1 MLILSKKHDV
11 RTSLFHHILSSDVN
25 RTSAVILSAIALSA
39 LASPIIAAS
48 SEEDSSAIT
57 PRSITVDL
65 DYTPMDGDYVKLDA
79 QQLSVYF
86 KENIENDPFWDR
98 VVIHSV
104 RSDMGYWTQA
114 DESCSI
120 GTFSGQCNVRDARQG
135 MHFTAYNDVYGISID
150 SDWTYDETTYSAIG
164 DDWYESESVYFE
176 DYYIDYG
183 TLADDEAGRYWENF
197 TIEVSESST
206 PSSMTVGTIFTISS
220 ENWEDWSWVDLNDNG
235 SRVED
240 SGSEYWM
247 EDTSFEGMQELS
259 IEFQGYNEADSSGS
273 SPTTLSVL
281 QVEVRNVSDGGE
293 LVDLLLFTE
302 WGVTAGFYYDAENA
316 TDLVPMTMWNNQAG
330 GFPDADG
337 DGCPDEEDAF
347 PDDASECSDFDSDGI
362 GDNADSDD
370 DNDGW
375 DDVEEL
381 SCGTDQFDSISYP
394 SDVDSDGLCNGLD
407 LDDDNDGYDDSI
419 DDFPEDPT
427 EWSDNDNDEIG
438 DNADLDDDND
448 GFSDINEQDCGSDP
462 MSVFSQPL
470 DTDTDGECDVLD
482 SDDDNDGWEDDRDSF
497 PKDPTEWL
505 DTDSDSIGNNA
516 DTDDDNDGW
525 IDTKEV
531 ECGTGPLDA
540 LSYPQDFDGDSL
552 CDAIDTDDDGD
563 KWSDSVDVF
572 PLDPSE
578 WFDTDGDGIGNNAD
592 TDDDG
597 DGWSDVAE
605 ETCDGDKDDSSIEPT
620 DSDGDGL
627 CDGMDPD
634 RDGDGTIND
643 EDAFPDDPNE
653 NLDSDGDGVGNNADL
668 DDDGDGLSDL
678 DEVAA
683 GTDPL
688 KRDTDSDGWDD
699 GFDAFPLNTAEWK
712 DTDGDGVG
720 DNSDVYPNFSLWQTT
735 GDMILSMLVVA
746 LFIGL
751 IAGGAIFVSVSR
763 KKPEAQQF
771 AQDYSHQVSPPSP
784 IAMYTDEELR
794 QAGWS
799 DQQIAEQRGK

>member
-1 MLILSKKHDV
+1 MLILSKKHDG
-11 RTSLFHHILSSDVN
+11 RTSLSHHTLSNDVN

-39 LASPIIAAS
+39 LASPIITATS
-48 SEEDSSAIT
+48 QDDSSAIM

-79 QQLSVYF
+79 QQLSLYF

-120 GTFSGQCNVRDARQG
+120 GTFTGQCNVRDARQG

-150 SDWTYDETTYSAIG
+150 SDWTYDETTHSAIG

-183 TLADDEAGRYWENF
+183 TLADDEAGRYWENI

-247 EDTSFEGMQELS
+247 EDTSLEGMQELS
-259 IEFQGYNEADSSGS
+259 IEFEGYNEADSSGS

-281 QVEVRNVSDGGE
+281 QVEVRNVSDSGQ

-302 WGVTAGFYYDAENA
+302 WGGTAGFYYDAENA

-337 DGCPDEEDAF
+337 DGCPDEEDTF

-362 GDNADSDD
+362 GDNADLDD

-375 DDVEEL
+375 EDVEEL
-381 SCGTDQFDSISYP
+381 SCGTDQFDSSSYP

-407 LDDDNDGYDDSI
+407 PDDDNDGYDDSI

-516 DTDDDNDGW
+516 DTDDDNDDW

-552 CDAIDTDDDGD
+552 CDAVDTDDDGD
-563 KWSDSVDVF
+563 KWSDTVDVF

-643 EDAFPDDPNE
+643 DDAFPDDPSE
-653 NLDSDGDGVGNNADL
+653 ALDSDGDGVGNNDDL

-678 DEVAA
+678 DEIAA

-688 KRDTDSDGWDD
+688 DSDTDSDGWND

-751 IAGGAIFVSVSR
+751 IAGGAIFVSLSR
-763 KKPEAQQF
+763 KKLDSQQF
-771 AQDYSHQVSPPSP
+771 AQDYSHHVSPPSP

-799 DQQIAEQRGK
+799 DQQIAEQRSK

>member
-1 MLILSKKHDV
+1 MPILSRKHDG
-11 RTSLFHHILSSDVN
+11 RTSLSHHAVSNDVN

-48 SEEDSSAIT
+48 SQDGSSGIT

-65 DYTPMDGDYVKLDA
+65 DYTPMDGDYVRLDA

-86 KENIENDPFWDR
+86 KQNIESDPFWDR

-120 GTFSGQCNVRDARQG
+120 GTFTGQCNVRDARQG

-150 SDWTYDETTYSAIG
+150 SDWTYDDTTYSAIG
-164 DDWYESESVYFE
+164 DDWYEIESVYFE

-183 TLADDEAGRYWENF
+183 TLADDEAGRYWENI

-220 ENWEDWSWVDLNDNG
+220 ENREDWSWVDLNDNG

-247 EDTSFEGMQELS
+247 EDTSLEGMQELS
-259 IEFQGYNEADSSGS
+259 IEFEGYNEADSSGS

-302 WGVTAGFYYDAENA
+302 WGGTAGFYYDAENA

-347 PDDASECSDFDSDGI
+347 PDDASECSDFDLDGI
-362 GDNADSDD
+362 GDNADTDD

-375 DDVEEL
+375 DDIEEL
-381 SCGTDQFDSISYP
+381 SCSTDQFDSSSYP

-407 LDDDNDGYDDSI
+407 PDDDNDGYYDPI

-448 GFSDINEQDCGSDP
+448 GFSDINEQDCASDP

-470 DTDTDGECDVLD
+470 DTDADGECDVLD
-482 SDDDNDGWEDDRDSF
+482 SDDDNDGWDDDRDSF

-592 TDDDG
+592 NDDDG

-643 EDAFPDDPNE
+643 DDAFPDDPSE
-653 NLDSDGDGVGNNADL
+653 NLDSDADGVGNNADL

-683 GTDPL
+683 GTNPL
-688 KRDTDSDGWDD
+688 NSDTDSDGWND

-712 DTDGDGVG
+712 DSDGDGVG

-735 GDMILSMLVVA
+735 GDMILSVLVIA

-771 AQDYSHQVSPPSP
+771 AQDYSHEVSPPSP
-784 IAMYTDEELR
+784 IAMYTDEELQ

>member
-1 MLILSKKHDV
+1 MLILSKKHDG
-11 RTSLFHHILSSDVN
+11 RTSLSHHTLSNDVN

-39 LASPIIAAS
+39 LASPIITATS
-48 SEEDSSAIT
+48 QDDSSAIM

-79 QQLSVYF
+79 QQLSLYF
-86 KENIENDPFWDR
+86 KENIESDPFWDR

-120 GTFSGQCNVRDARQG
+120 GTFTGQCNVRDARQG

-150 SDWTYDETTYSAIG
+150 SDWTYDETTHSAIG

-183 TLADDEAGRYWENF
+183 TLADDEAGRYWENI

-247 EDTSFEGMQELS
+247 EDTSLEGMQELS
-259 IEFQGYNEADSSGS
+259 IEFEGYNEADSSGS

-281 QVEVRNVSDGGE
+281 QVEVRNVSDSGQ

-302 WGVTAGFYYDAENA
+302 WGGTAGFYYDAENA

-337 DGCPDEEDAF
+337 DGCPDEEDTF

-362 GDNADSDD
+362 GDNADLDD

-375 DDVEEL
+375 EDVEEL
-381 SCGTDQFDSISYP
+381 SCGTDQFDSSSYP

-407 LDDDNDGYDDSI
+407 PDDDNDGYDDSI
-419 DDFPEDPT
+419 DDFPEDST

-552 CDAIDTDDDGD
+552 CDAVDTDDDGD
-563 KWSDSVDVF
+563 KWSDTVDVF

-643 EDAFPDDPNE
+643 DDAFPDDPSE
-653 NLDSDGDGVGNNADL
+653 ALDSDGDGVGNNDDL

-678 DEVAA
+678 DEIAA

-688 KRDTDSDGWDD
+688 DSDTDSDGWND

-735 GDMILSMLVVA
+735 GDMILSTLVVA

-751 IAGGAIFVSVSR
+751 ITGGAIFVSLSR
-763 KKPEAQQF
+763 KKLDSQQF
-771 AQDYSHQVSPPSP
+771 AQDYSHHVSPPSP

-799 DQQIAEQRGK
+799 DQQIAEQRSK